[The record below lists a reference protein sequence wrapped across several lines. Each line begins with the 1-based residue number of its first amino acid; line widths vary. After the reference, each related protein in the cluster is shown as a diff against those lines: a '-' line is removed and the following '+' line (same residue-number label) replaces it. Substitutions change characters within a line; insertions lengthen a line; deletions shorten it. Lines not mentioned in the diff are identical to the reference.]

1 MPSASQPLARSLM
14 DRALMADPGGGT
26 RVTVLDAEH
35 GGSHEASYRAA
46 KAWQRSINGAKR
58 DQRLSQRAA
67 AISEGTDPSLASRTE
82 YDRLITTIERR
93 PADDGW
99 TLTIRQVTL
108 DGLLLE
114 DF

>member
-1 MPSASQPLARSLM
+1 MPSATQPAARELM
-14 DRALMADPGGGT
+14 NRALMAEPGGGT
-26 RVTVLDAEH
+26 RVTVFDRDHA
-35 GGSHEASYRAA
+35 SDRDRSYKEARSWQ
-46 KAWQRSINGAKR
+46 KACNGAKR

-67 AISEGTDPSLASRTE
+67 AISEGTDPALATRTE
-82 YDRLITTIERR
+82 YDKLVTTIDRR
-93 PADDGW
+93 TEDDGW